1 LKVEIMKIHF
11 IKAAACLGIA
21 TLSFVGGMVYAQQS
35 HLETS
40 IANLKVAIA
49 EAIQCGGG
57 GPTGAGCK
65 GARGEAIKLMNDAL
79 KKLYESAAGK

>member
-1 LKVEIMKIHF
+1 MKLHF
-11 IKAAACLGIA
+11 IKAAAGLGIV
-21 TLSFVGGMVYAQQS
+21 TMSFVSGMVYAQQS

-49 EAIQCGGG
+49 EAIKCGSGG
-57 GPTGAGCK
+57 ADGSGCK

>member
-1 LKVEIMKIHF
+1 MRFHL
-11 IKAAACLGIA
+11 IKALACLSIV

-57 GPTGAGCK
+57 GADGSGCK
-65 GARGEAIKLMNDAL
+65 GARGEAIKLMNEAL